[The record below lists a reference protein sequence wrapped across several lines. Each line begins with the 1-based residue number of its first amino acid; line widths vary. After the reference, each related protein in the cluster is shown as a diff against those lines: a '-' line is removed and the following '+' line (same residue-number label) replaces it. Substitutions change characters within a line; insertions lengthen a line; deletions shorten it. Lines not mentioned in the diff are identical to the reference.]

1 MARKIRRDVPGPDR
15 RVDFAQARAQ
25 GWPALFAPLAP
36 PLRLV
41 VEIGFGRGEFLQHLA
56 AQSPQVAHLGIE
68 LSWKRALKLARRIA
82 VLEDGGNIRLIC
94 APAQDVVEQTLQPGS
109 VEAFWINF
117 PDPWP
122 KLRHHRRRLLQ
133 ADFAAQLATRL
144 QPGGALEVATDHAE
158 YAAQIH
164 RVLGAEPRLRNC
176 CAPAPFLREAPG
188 RMHTA
193 YEEMWRS
200 EGRALHFFRYRRK
213 QSCG

>member
-1 MARKIRRDVPGPDR
+1 LARKIRRDVPGPDR

-25 GWPALFAPLAP
+25 GWTALFAPLAP

-133 ADFAAQLATRL
+133 ADFAAQLAACL